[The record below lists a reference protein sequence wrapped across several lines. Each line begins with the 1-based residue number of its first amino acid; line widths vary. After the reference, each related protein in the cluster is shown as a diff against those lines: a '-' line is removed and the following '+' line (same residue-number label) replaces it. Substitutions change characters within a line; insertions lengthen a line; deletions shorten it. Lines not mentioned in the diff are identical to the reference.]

1 MQKFPYYA
9 ITVRRY
15 NVLFRHTDW
24 LKKTQELYNE
34 ILLFYY
40 RLYLETFPDQQP
52 GTQEALRI
60 LETLTIVGRDKQ
72 RFQPLFPGRRFL
84 FIFDERRSTP
94 PQQRQSAIWQEEH
107 RNTLPRNLQNPLP
120 FTRECIV
127 TFRTI
132 RFH

>member
-72 RFQPLFPGRRFL
+72 PVPTPLPWKKIPL
-84 FIFDERRSTP
+84 YFDERRSTQ
-94 PQQRQSAIWQEEH
+94 PQQRQRATWQEEH

-120 FTRECIV
+120 FTRERIV
-127 TFRTI
+127 TLRTI

>member
-72 RFQPLFPGRRFL
+72 PVPTPLHWKKIPLYFRRAAINTATAAAKRLRF
-84 FIFDERRSTP
+84 
-94 PQQRQSAIWQEEH
+94 
-107 RNTLPRNLQNPLP
+107 
-120 FTRECIV
+120 
-127 TFRTI
+127 
-132 RFH
+132 

>member
-60 LETLTIVGRDKQ
+60 LETLTIVGRDQHSHSSGKE
-72 RFQPLFPGRRFL
+72 LPGK
-84 FIFDERRSTP
+84 
-94 PQQRQSAIWQEEH
+94 
-107 RNTLPRNLQNPLP
+107 RNTGTPYREIYRIRYLLQGN
-120 FTRECIV
+120 V
-127 TFRTI
+127 S
-132 RFH
+132 